1 MADKFEIDNFLLSD
15 LKFSQVF
22 PSFSLPKLQKV
33 GGKRN
38 FHHFGGFMNI
48 LMINI
53 LMIVL
58 VAFTDKHFRRSA
70 PSAIQGQ
77 NQLPL
82 SYLKLSKDVESSTIA
97 S

>member
-1 MADKFEIDNFLLSD
+1 
-15 LKFSQVF
+15 
-22 PSFSLPKLQKV
+22 
-33 GGKRN
+33 
-38 FHHFGGFMNI
+38 
-48 LMINI
+48 MINI

-58 VAFTDKHFRRSA
+58 VAFTDKHFRQSA

>member
-22 PSFSLPKLQKV
+22 PSFSLRKLQKV

-70 PSAIQGQ
+70 PAIRGR

-82 SYLKLSKDVESSTIA
+82 SYMKLFKDVESSTIA

>member
-1 MADKFEIDNFLLSD
+1 
-15 LKFSQVF
+15 
-22 PSFSLPKLQKV
+22 
-33 GGKRN
+33 
-38 FHHFGGFMNI
+38 
-48 LMINI
+48 MINI